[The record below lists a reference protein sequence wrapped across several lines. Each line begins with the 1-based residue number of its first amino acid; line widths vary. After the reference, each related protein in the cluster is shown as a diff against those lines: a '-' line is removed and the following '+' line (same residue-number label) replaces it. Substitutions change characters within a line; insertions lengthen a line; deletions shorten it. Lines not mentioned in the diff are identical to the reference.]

1 MNNIMKINLL
11 FISTILLFISC
22 ANNTENKE
30 VVIVDSVIKTL
41 TLEFASKN
49 PETTK
54 NKEGTHV
61 GLNEMLKLS
70 LNDNSQ
76 MDFVGQVLTLNN
88 LKEGALNF
96 YTRNDSLFC
105 NAPKSLMLM
114 SMPPK
119 PGIAPNM
126 INSNTEFFVKPMS
139 LLKLE
144 SVNIM
149 FIGLGSSNK

>member
-1 MNNIMKINLL
+1 MKINLL
-11 FISTILLFISC
+11 LISTILLFISC

-30 VVIVDSVIKTL
+30 VVIVESVIETL

-61 GLNEMLKLS
+61 GVNEMLKLS
-70 LNDNSQ
+70 LNDNTQ

-105 NAPKSLMLM
+105 NAPNSLMLM

-149 FIGLGSSNK
+149 FIGLGMSNK

>member
-1 MNNIMKINLL
+1 MKNNFL
-11 FISTILLFISC
+11 FISTILLFFSC

-30 VVIVDSVIKTL
+30 VVIIESVIETL

-49 PETTK
+49 PESTK
-54 NKEGTHV
+54 NKDGTQV
-61 GLNEMLKLS
+61 GVNEMLKLS

-96 YTRNDSLFC
+96 YNRNDSLFC
-105 NAPKSLMLM
+105 NAPSSLILM

-119 PGIAPNM
+119 PGITSSM
-126 INSNTEFFVKPMS
+126 INSNTEFFVNPMS

-149 FIGLGSSNK
+149 FIGLGGSNK

>member
-1 MNNIMKINLL
+1 MKINLL
-11 FISTILLFISC
+11 LISTILLFISC

-30 VVIVDSVIKTL
+30 VVIVESVIETL

-70 LNDNSQ
+70 LNDNTQ

-96 YTRNDSLFC
+96 YIRNDSLFC
-105 NAPKSLMLM
+105 NAPNSLMLM

-119 PGIAPNM
+119 PGIAPSM
-126 INSNTEFFVKPMS
+126 INENTEFFVNPMS

-149 FIGLGSSNK
+149 FIGIGSSNR

>member
-1 MNNIMKINLL
+1 MKINLL
-11 FISTILLFISC
+11 LISTILLFISC
-22 ANNTENKE
+22 ANKTENKE
-30 VVIVDSVIKTL
+30 VVIVESVIETL

-61 GLNEMLKLS
+61 GVNEMLKLS
-70 LNDNSQ
+70 LNDNTQ

-96 YTRNDSLFC
+96 YIRNDSLFC
-105 NAPKSLMLM
+105 NAPNSLMLM

-119 PGIAPNM
+119 PGIAPSM
-126 INSNTEFFVKPMS
+126 INANTEFFVKPMS

-149 FIGLGSSNK
+149 FIGIGSSNR

>member
-1 MNNIMKINLL
+1 MKINLL

-30 VVIVDSVIKTL
+30 VVIVESVIETL

-70 LNDNSQ
+70 LADNSQ
-76 MDFVGQVLTLNN
+76 MDFVGQALTLNN

-105 NAPKSLMLM
+105 NAPNSLMLM

-149 FIGLGSSNK
+149 FIGLGISNK

>member
-1 MNNIMKINLL
+1 MKINLL
-11 FISTILLFISC
+11 LISTILLFISC

-30 VVIVDSVIKTL
+30 VVIVESVIETL

-61 GLNEMLKLS
+61 GVNEMLKLS
-70 LNDNSQ
+70 LNDNTQ

-105 NAPKSLMLM
+105 NAPNSLMLM

-119 PGIAPNM
+119 PGIAPSM
-126 INSNTEFFVKPMS
+126 INENTEFFVNPMS

-149 FIGLGSSNK
+149 FIGIGSSNR

>member
-1 MNNIMKINLL
+1 MKNIFL
-11 FISTILLFISC
+11 FISALLLFFSC

-30 VVIVDSVIKTL
+30 VVIVESVIETL

-96 YTRNDSLFC
+96 HTRNDSLFC

-119 PGIAPNM
+119 PAIVPNM
-126 INSNTEFFVKPMS
+126 INPNTEFFVKPMS

-149 FIGLGSSNK
+149 FIGLGS

>member
-1 MNNIMKINLL
+1 MKNNFL
-11 FISTILLFISC
+11 FISAICLFISC
-22 ANNTENKE
+22 ANNNENKE
-30 VVIVDSVIKTL
+30 VVVVEPITQTL

-54 NKEGTHV
+54 NKAGTHV
-61 GLNEMLKLS
+61 GVNEMLKLS
-70 LNDNSQ
+70 LNDNHQ
-76 MDFVGQVLTLNN
+76 MDFVGEILTLNN
-88 LKEGALNF
+88 PKEGALNF
-96 YTRNDSLFC
+96 YTSNDSVFC
-105 NAPKSLMLM
+105 NSPNSLILM

-119 PGIAPNM
+119 PGIAPIV
-126 INSNTEFFVKPMS
+126 INSNTEFFIKPMS

>member
-1 MNNIMKINLL
+1 MKINLL
-11 FISTILLFISC
+11 LISTILLFVSC

-30 VVIVDSVIKTL
+30 VVIVESVIETL

-61 GLNEMLKLS
+61 GVNEMLKLS
-70 LNDNSQ
+70 LNDNTQ

-96 YTRNDSLFC
+96 YIRNDSLFC
-105 NAPKSLMLM
+105 NAPNSLMLM

-119 PGIAPNM
+119 PGIAPSM
-126 INSNTEFFVKPMS
+126 INENTEFFVNPMS

-149 FIGLGSSNK
+149 FIGIGSSNR

>member
-1 MNNIMKINLL
+1 MKINLL
-11 FISTILLFISC
+11 LISTILLFISC

-30 VVIVDSVIKTL
+30 VVIVESVIETL

-61 GLNEMLKLS
+61 GVNEMLKLS
-70 LNDNSQ
+70 LNDNTQ

-96 YTRNDSLFC
+96 YIRNDSLFC
-105 NAPKSLMLM
+105 NAPNSLMLM

-119 PGIAPNM
+119 PGIAPSM
-126 INSNTEFFVKPMS
+126 INANTEFFVKPMS

-149 FIGLGSSNK
+149 FIGIGSSNR

>member
-1 MNNIMKINLL
+1 MKNNFL
-11 FISTILLFISC
+11 FISAILFLISC
-22 ANNTENKE
+22 GNNTKNKE
-30 VVIVDSVIKTL
+30 VVIVEQVTQTL

-61 GLNEMLKLS
+61 GVNEMLKL
-70 LNDNSQ
+70 LLTDNNQ
-76 MDFVGQVLTLNN
+76 MDFVGQVLTLNK

-105 NAPKSLMLM
+105 NAPNSLILM

-119 PGIAPNM
+119 PGIAPIM
-126 INSNTEFFVKPMS
+126 INSNTEFFVNPMS

-149 FIGLGSSNK
+149 FIGIGSSNR

>member
-1 MNNIMKINLL
+1 MKNNLL
-11 FISTILLFISC
+11 FISAILLFISC

-30 VVIVDSVIKTL
+30 VVNVESVSQAL

-54 NKEGTHV
+54 NKEGRHV
-61 GLNEMLKLS
+61 GVNEMLKLS
-70 LNDNSQ
+70 LNDNNQ

-88 LKEGALNF
+88 TKEGALNF

-105 NAPKSLMLM
+105 NAPNSLMLM

-119 PGIAPNM
+119 PGITPSM
-126 INSNTEFFVKPMS
+126 INSNTEFFVKPMI

>member
-1 MNNIMKINLL
+1 MKINLL
-11 FISTILLFISC
+11 LISTILLFISC

-30 VVIVDSVIKTL
+30 VVIVESVIETL

-61 GLNEMLKLS
+61 GVNEMLKLS
-70 LNDNSQ
+70 LNDNTQ

-96 YTRNDSLFC
+96 YIRNDSLFC
-105 NAPKSLMLM
+105 NAPNSLMLM

-119 PGIAPNM
+119 PGIAPSM
-126 INSNTEFFVKPMS
+126 INENAEFFVTPMS

-149 FIGLGSSNK
+149 FIGIGSSNR

>member
-1 MNNIMKINLL
+1 MKNNFL
-11 FISTILLFISC
+11 FISAILLFFSC

-30 VVIVDSVIKTL
+30 
-41 TLEFASKN
+41 
-49 PETTK
+49 
-54 NKEGTHV
+54 
-61 GLNEMLKLS
+61 
-70 LNDNSQ
+70 
-76 MDFVGQVLTLNN
+76 
-88 LKEGALNF
+88 GALNF
-96 YTRNDSLFC
+96 HTRNDSLFC

-119 PGIAPNM
+119 PGIAPVM

-149 FIGLGSSNK
+149 FIGLGTSNK

>member
-1 MNNIMKINLL
+1 MKINLL
-11 FISTILLFISC
+11 LISTILLFISC

-30 VVIVDSVIKTL
+30 VVIVESVIEAL

-61 GLNEMLKLS
+61 GVNEMLKLS
-70 LNDNSQ
+70 LNDNTQ

-96 YTRNDSLFC
+96 YIRNDSLFC
-105 NAPKSLMLM
+105 NAPNSLMLM

-119 PGIAPNM
+119 PGIAPSM
-126 INSNTEFFVKPMS
+126 INTNTEFFVNPMS

-149 FIGLGSSNK
+149 FIGIGSSNR

>member
-1 MNNIMKINLL
+1 MKKIFL
-11 FISTILLFISC
+11 FISALLLFFSC

-30 VVIVDSVIKTL
+30 VVIVESVIETL

-54 NKEGTHV
+54 YKEGTHV

-76 MDFVGQVLTLNN
+76 IDFVGQILTLNN
-88 LKEGALNF
+88 SKEGALNF
-96 YTRNDSLFC
+96 HTRNDSLFC

-119 PGIAPNM
+119 PAIVPNM
-126 INSNTEFFVKPMS
+126 INPNTEFFVKPMS

-149 FIGLGSSNK
+149 FIGLGS

>member
-1 MNNIMKINLL
+1 MKINLL
-11 FISTILLFISC
+11 LISTILLFISC

-30 VVIVDSVIKTL
+30 VVIVESVIETL

-54 NKEGTHV
+54 YKEGTHV

-70 LNDNSQ
+70 LNDNTQ

-96 YTRNDSLFC
+96 YIRNDSLFC
-105 NAPKSLMLM
+105 NAPNSLMLM

-119 PGIAPNM
+119 PGIAPSM
-126 INSNTEFFVKPMS
+126 INENTEFFVNPMS

-144 SVNIM
+144 SVNII
-149 FIGLGSSNK
+149 FIGLGISNK

>member
-1 MNNIMKINLL
+1 MKINLL
-11 FISTILLFISC
+11 LISTILLFISC

-30 VVIVDSVIKTL
+30 VVIVESVIETL

-61 GLNEMLKLS
+61 GVNEMLKLS
-70 LNDNSQ
+70 LNDNTQ

-96 YTRNDSLFC
+96 YIRNDSLFC
-105 NAPKSLMLM
+105 NAPNSLMLM

-149 FIGLGSSNK
+149 FIGIGSSNR

>member
-1 MNNIMKINLL
+1 MKNNFL
-11 FISTILLFISC
+11 FISAILLFISC
-22 ANNTENKE
+22 ADNTANKE
-30 VVIVDSVIKTL
+30 VVIVESVTQTF

-61 GLNEMLKLS
+61 GVNEMLKLS
-70 LNDNSQ
+70 LADNSQ
-76 MDFVGQVLTLNN
+76 MDFVGQILTLNN

-105 NAPKSLMLM
+105 NAPNSLMLM

-119 PGIAPNM
+119 AGIAPSM
-126 INSNTEFFVKPMS
+126 INSNTEFFINPMS
-139 LLKLE
+139 LLKLH
-144 SVNIM
+144 SINIM
-149 FIGLGSSNK
+149 FIGLGS

>member
-1 MNNIMKINLL
+1 MKINLL

-22 ANNTENKE
+22 ANNTENKV
-30 VVIVDSVIKTL
+30 VVIVESLTQTL

-61 GLNEMLKLS
+61 GVNEMLKLS
-70 LNDNSQ
+70 LNDNTQ

-105 NAPKSLMLM
+105 NAPNSLMLM

-119 PGIAPNM
+119 PGIEPIM
-126 INSNTEFFVKPMS
+126 INANTEFFVNPMS
-139 LLKLE
+139 LLKFE

-149 FIGLGSSNK
+149 FIGLGSSNR

>member
-1 MNNIMKINLL
+1 MKNNFL

-30 VVIVDSVIKTL
+30 FLIVEPITQTL

-54 NKEGTHV
+54 NKAGTHV
-61 GLNEMLKLS
+61 GVNEMLKLS
-70 LNDNSQ
+70 LNDNNQ
-76 MDFVGQVLTLNN
+76 IDFVGQILTLNN
-88 LKEGALNF
+88 SKEGALNF
-96 YTRNDSLFC
+96 YTRNDSVFC
-105 NAPKSLMLM
+105 NSPKSLILM

-119 PGIAPNM
+119 PGIAPRM
-126 INSNTEFFVKPMS
+126 INANTEFFVNPMS

-149 FIGLGSSNK
+149 FIELIS

>member
-1 MNNIMKINLL
+1 MKNNFL
-11 FISTILLFISC
+11 FISAIFLFISC

-30 VVIVDSVIKTL
+30 VVIIESVGQTL

-54 NKEGTHV
+54 NKEGRQV
-61 GLNEMLKLS
+61 GVNEMLKLS
-70 LNDNSQ
+70 LNDNNQ

-88 LKEGALNF
+88 SKEGALNF

-105 NAPKSLMLM
+105 NAPNSLMLM

-119 PGIAPNM
+119 PGITASI
-126 INSNTEFFVKPMS
+126 INSNTEFFVNPMS
-139 LLKLE
+139 LLKLD

-149 FIGLGSSNK
+149 FIGLGRSNK

>member
-1 MNNIMKINLL
+1 MKNNFL
-11 FISTILLFISC
+11 FISAILLFFSC

-30 VVIVDSVIKTL
+30 VVIVESVIETL

-61 GLNEMLKLS
+61 GVNEMLKLS
-70 LNDNSQ
+70 LNDNTQ

-96 YTRNDSLFC
+96 YIRNDSLFC
-105 NAPKSLMLM
+105 NAPNSLMLM

-119 PGIAPNM
+119 PGIAPSM
-126 INSNTEFFVKPMS
+126 INENTEFFVNPMS

-149 FIGLGSSNK
+149 FIGIGSSNR

>member
-1 MNNIMKINLL
+1 MKINLL
-11 FISTILLFISC
+11 LISTILLFISC

-30 VVIVDSVIKTL
+30 VVIVESVIETL

-70 LNDNSQ
+70 LNDNNQ

-105 NAPKSLMLM
+105 NAPNSLMLM

-119 PGIAPNM
+119 PGIAPSM
-126 INSNTEFFVKPMS
+126 INENTEFFVNPMS

-149 FIGLGSSNK
+149 FIGIGSSNR